1 MKERKKLSF
10 RWPCH
15 PDNDG
20 KAHRFVFS
28 AVEVMPEMVDYFY
41 VVPPQRLHICGMAN
55 GADPGLGNDS
65 RMPLAASARML
76 YNDALCLLRTVK
88 PFFSPPSLSFKYAGA
103 WKKKI
108 IFTSAVVNRLY
119 ISRICCDVCLWA
131 PTRLL
136 PQIKSLTHT
145 FCNNVLQLS
154 RSIMHSFSDVATK
167 RSVIS
172 LTENDSLISEMY
184 SVLVAKWGCLHSSPC
199 RSGKLHTLL
208 LWDRAL

>member
-10 RWPCH
+10 RWTCH

-20 KAHRFVFS
+20 KAHRFVFG

-65 RMPLAASARML
+65 RMPLAACARML
-76 YNDALCLLRTVK
+76 YNDALCLLRTAK
-88 PFFSPPSLSFKYAGA
+88 PFFPLPLYLLSVLGPE
-103 WKKKI
+103 KKC

-119 ISRICCDVCLWA
+119 ISRICCDVCLRA

-136 PQIKSLTHT
+136 PRIKSPAHT
-145 FCNNVLQLS
+145 
-154 RSIMHSFSDVATK
+154 
-167 RSVIS
+167 
-172 LTENDSLISEMY
+172 Y
-184 SVLVAKWGCLHSSPC
+184 
-199 RSGKLHTLL
+199 TL
-208 LWDRAL
+208 